1 MVSPCNSAS
10 ISTTFV
16 HRNCRIVIGCA
27 KGAPVPSALTLS
39 QAGWPAE
46 LQFLARPRP
55 QELPSPQ
62 VKHVCL
68 SIRPSV
74 TVRRSNSQTFHF
86 YKCAGPTHLE
96 LNSDRRALSESQLV
110 YVLRYVLTKQVHTC
124 MAYLQVFDPEE
135 SGSVE
140 VKLRLCDVPGVY
152 VVCKLYLALRALIV
166 QAGL

>member
-1 MVSPCNSAS
+1 MSVCPSVRLSQSVAVTVKRFTS
-10 ISTTFV
+10 ISV
-16 HRNCRIVIGCA
+16 
-27 KGAPVPSALTLS
+27 
-39 QAGWPAE
+39 
-46 LQFLARPRP
+46 
-55 QELPSPQ
+55 LP
-62 VKHVCL
+62 
-68 SIRPSV
+68 
-74 TVRRSNSQTFHF
+74 
-86 YKCAGPTHLE
+86 AGPTHLE